1 MTGIGQLRDGR
12 SLRDL
17 GTNCLRLLSVVILSG
32 TPGEGLY
39 AGSATS
45 DETAASA
52 RCTVTGT
59 VTWTALGGDQQ
70 LRDWTPNGDSRLSCC
85 ECPD

>member
-59 VTWTALGGDQQ
+59 VT
-70 LRDWTPNGDSRLSCC
+70 
-85 ECPD
+85 